1 MTTLATI
8 KEISDETLSLVKE
21 LLTMIKQIIDKP
33 ESSTQTEL
41 TEPIA
46 AKIIK
51 DISDKIDKCEC
62 TEKLKQELKDGKDIQ
77 ISNPNRTE
85 ETPSTGKL
93 QKYSYPNWRVGN
105 ESLGSSGNPK
115 ALVWP
120 PK

>member
-21 LLTMIKQIIDKP
+21 LLTMIKQIIDRPK
-33 ESSTQTEL
+33 SSTQTEL

-62 TEKLKQELKDGKDIQ
+62 AEKLKQELKAGKDMQ
-77 ISNPNRTE
+77 VSKPE
-85 ETPSTGKL
+85 EPENLPKRI
-93 QKYSYPNWRVGN
+93 QKYSYPNWGVGN

-115 ALVWP
+115 ALEWP

>member
-33 ESSTQTEL
+33 ESSIQTEL

-62 TEKLKQELKDGKDIQ
+62 AEKLKQELKAGKDMQ
-77 ISNPNRTE
+77 VSKPE
-85 ETPSTGKL
+85 DPEKPSTKGF
-93 QKYSYPNWRVGN
+93 QNYSYPNWGVGI
-105 ESLGSSGNPK
+105 ESLRSSGNPK
-115 ALVWP
+115 ALEWP